1 MKEAMKLE
9 GFATDHP
16 MIMFEM
22 LDSDGSGKVLSGSGV
37 RTQRRPLHPLVLLAP
52 AASLRQVLALAA
64 APIHCLLLALCF
76 SPSVGSA
83 CSCCSHSVLAAC
95 PCCCSH

>member
-22 LDSDGSGKVLSGSGV
+22 LDNDGSGKVLFSSGV
-37 RTQRRPLHPLVLLAP
+37 CTLHRWLHPWV
-52 AASLRQVLALAA
+52 
-64 APIHCLLLALCF
+64 
-76 SPSVGSA
+76 
-83 CSCCSHSVLAAC
+83 AAC
-95 PCCCSH
+95 PRCLAPSIG